1 MDHTTDV
8 RRGKLRLYEAWGFPE
23 VWVEVPDRPA
33 PSRPRGRR
41 PGLTIHRLEGGAYR
55 ESAVSPAFPG
65 WRATAIHEAINE
77 VEPSGWTH
85 ARLEHLGR
93 TLGARDGTGP
103 DDDPL
108 LRSLRGE
115 SREEGRREGRA
126 EGPNPSSRHIRRA
139 PPMQR
144 ETTLAAA
151 PRARALAEARV
162 EGIAFAGLSSGAEA
176 RARTP
181 RTTPSSTPRSC
192 PMKSAFRLLAAAVVS
207 LAAAVAQAADFKPA
221 VVYDMG
227 GKFDKSFNE
236 GVYNGVKRFT
246 EETGIEV
253 AEFEVTNEAQ
263 RQRAME
269 RLVQRGATVLLGV
282 GFGQADALSAV
293 AEANPDVRFG
303 IIDVFWLD
311 QPNLR
316 QYSFKEHEGSYLVG
330 VAAAMKSASGTVG
343 FIGGMDVP
351 LIRKF
356 ACGYVQGVKSVGGD
370 VRILQNMTGTTPAA
384 WNDPVK
390 GGELAQSQIDRGA
403 DVIYHAAGGTGIGVI
418 QTTADA
424 GRFAIGVDANQN
436 YLAPGKV
443 LTSMVKRVDVAA
455 YQHFMDA
462 YEGRFSAGVV
472 QLGLAEGGV
481 DWAVD
486 EHNRDLVSGEIEAA
500 VAAAKKGII
509 SGAITV
515 HNYEDDQSCPF

>member
-1 MDHTTDV
+1 
-8 RRGKLRLYEAWGFPE
+8 
-23 VWVEVPDRPA
+23 
-33 PSRPRGRR
+33 
-41 PGLTIHRLEGGAYR
+41 
-55 ESAVSPAFPG
+55 
-65 WRATAIHEAINE
+65 
-77 VEPSGWTH
+77 
-85 ARLEHLGR
+85 
-93 TLGARDGTGP
+93 
-103 DDDPL
+103 
-108 LRSLRGE
+108 
-115 SREEGRREGRA
+115 
-126 EGPNPSSRHIRRA
+126 
-139 PPMQR
+139 
-144 ETTLAAA
+144 
-151 PRARALAEARV
+151 
-162 EGIAFAGLSSGAEA
+162 
-176 RARTP
+176 
-181 RTTPSSTPRSC
+181 
-192 PMKSAFRLLAAAVVS
+192 MKSAFRLLAAAAVS
-207 LAAAVAQAADFKPA
+207 LAAATVQAADFKPA

-253 AEFEVTNEAQ
+253 TEFEVTNEAQ

-269 RLVQRGATVLLGV
+269 RLIQRGATVLLGV
-282 GFGQADALSAV
+282 GFGQADAITAV
-293 AEANPDVRFG
+293 AEANPDVQFG

-330 VAAAMKSASGTVG
+330 VAAAMKSESGTVG
-343 FIGGMDVP
+343 FVGGMDVP

-356 ACGYVQGVKSVGGD
+356 ACGYVQGVKSVSGD
-370 VRILQNMTGTTPAA
+370 IQVLQNMTGTTPSA

-403 DVIYHAAGGTGIGVI
+403 DVVYHAAGGTGIGVI

-424 GRFAIGVDANQN
+424 GKLAIGVDANQN

-455 YQHFMDA
+455 YQHFADA
-462 YEGRFSAGVV
+462 HKGMFSAGVV

-486 EHNRDLVSGEIEAA
+486 EYNRDLVSGEIEAA
-500 VAAAKKGII
+500 VAAAKEAII

-515 HNYEDDQSCPF
+515 HNYEEDQSCPF